1 MTDLAPRELR
11 ILVAVAETGGFTAAG
26 TRLGLTQSAVSRAVA
41 ATERRLG
48 VALFE
53 RDRTGARATPAG
65 ERVLGHA
72 RRALHALESLAA
84 EARAA
89 AETADRVAGPVR
101 IAAFRSVA
109 VQLLPPVLA
118 RLRVR
123 YPEVEPSVTVVADI
137 GAGTAGEVAAGR
149 ADLALATLGSGPA
162 PGLVVRPLLEETYAL
177 VHPAGHPDPRTLPLV
192 DWAENCGS
200 YTREWWALQDWLP
213 TATVRAEDD
222 GTVLSLVARGL
233 GMAVMPELSLSSL
246 PAGLAVTDLG
256 PDRPTRTIGYVTTPD
271 AGPAVRAVVRE
282 LRAAH
287 RTRMSE

>member
-11 ILVAVAETGGFTAAG
+11 ILLAVAETGGFTAAG

-53 RDRTGARATPAG
+53 RDRAGARATPAG

-72 RRALHALESLAA
+72 RRALHALEALAA
-84 EARAA
+84 DARAS

-101 IAAFRSVA
+101 IAAFRSIA

-149 ADLALATLGSGPA
+149 ADLALATLGSDPP
-162 PGLVVRPLLEETYAL
+162 PGLVARPLLEETYAL
-177 VHPAGHPDPRTLPLV
+177 VHPAGHPEPRTLPLV

-287 RTRMSE
+287 RTRVSA